1 MNTFAQFGNALLGDG
16 GAGLFA
22 AFGGLIILVWIIGI
36 IASIFWIWMLID
48 CLVSNMPTGEKILWF
63 LVIFFTHLLGA
74 LIYFFVKRSS
84 SCDNRPA
91 VA

>member
-1 MNTFAQFGNALLGDG
+1 MTISSLLPLAQ
-16 GAGLFA
+16 AGLFA
-22 AFGGLIILVWIIGI
+22 GVGGMIVFFWIVGILL
-36 IASIFWIWMLID
+36 SIFWIWMLID

-84 SCDNRPA
+84 TGTNRPA
-91 VA
+91 VT